1 MPGFEA
7 LVPVLTRWTLS
18 DAQRYN
24 RVRRAAEENS
34 EQWLSISERLFESYP
49 RSVNGFRRS
58 TLRMQSLQMTESA
71 SQLRCFS
78 SRLAAA
84 VRRCKA
90 PVVVGLDPRWQQLPE
105 PLTSRIE
112 IGNRSAMAE
121 VYSRFCREIIDV
133 VSPLVPG
140 VKPQAAFFEQ
150 LGPPG
155 MNALH
160 EVVVHARQKGLL
172 VILDGKRNDIG
183 STAEAYADGFLG
195 EHSAWQADA
204 LTVSPY
210 LGGDSVQPFVDV
222 AVHRGAGLF
231 VLVKTSNPGGG
242 QFQDLGAEGR
252 PVYRHVA
259 DEVERLA
266 LNSSDESGYG
276 AVGAV
281 VGATFP
287 EQLSELRAAMPHAW
301 LLVPGY
307 GSQGATAR
315 DVVGAFDRG
324 GLGAVV
330 NNSRGIIFAHARR
343 EYQQF
348 GAARWHDAVVAATRD
363 MIAQLRGETPAGRL

>member
-1 MPGFEA
+1 MMQATTEKTSRGNDF
-7 LVPVLTRWTLS
+7 S
-18 DAQRYN
+18 D
-24 RVRRAAEENS
+24 
-34 EQWLSISERLFESYP
+34 
-49 RSVNGFRRS
+49 
-58 TLRMQSLQMTESA
+58 
-71 SQLRCFS
+71 
-78 SRLAAA
+78 RLAAA
-84 VRRCKA
+84 VRRCKCA
-90 PVVVGLDPRWQQLPE
+90 VVVGLDPRWQQLPE
-105 PLTSRIE
+105 PLKS
-112 IGNRSAMAE
+112 GVDADNRSAMAH
-121 VYSRFCREIIDV
+121 VYARFCREIVDV
-133 VSPLVPG
+133 VAPLVPA

-155 MNALH
+155 MTALY
-160 EVVVHARQKGLL
+160 EVVSYARQKGLL

-195 EHSAWQADA
+195 EDSAWQADA

-222 AVHRGAGLF
+222 ASTRGAGIF

-242 QFQDLGAEGR
+242 QFQDLVVDGR
-252 PVYRHVA
+252 SLYRRVA

-266 LNSSDESGYG
+266 HATLSKSGYG
-276 AVGAV
+276 SVGAV
-281 VGATFP
+281 VGATYP

-315 DVVGAFDRG
+315 DVAGAFDAT

-348 GAARWHDAVVAATRD
+348 GAARWPEAVAAATRD
-363 MIAQLRGETPAGRL
+363 MIDQLRIETATGML